1 MEILLTND
9 DGPDSPLLEL
19 VAEDLRERGNLTVV
33 VPKNEQSWTGKSM
46 TRFRELRLE
55 RRDDHTHTVDGTP
68 PDCVNVAVHHLYD
81 ARPDLVVSG
90 INVGSNTGIGFAFSS
105 GTVGACLEANI
116 IGLPA
121 VALSQILGGGLFF
134 EWTDNKRF
142 PEVELERLRVQT
154 RNVLDA
160 VFGRLFERPGFWKDP
175 VTWNVNIPPETTEDW
190 EVRDT
195 YLSHTFYGSC
205 FKKVGEVFRH
215 DMDPP
220 TVDTREHADEGVVRA
235 GHVSVS
241 RLDIRTFGRL
251 QARDDRSVDHEGH
264 EEHEG

>member
-9 DGPDSPLLEL
+9 DGPDSPLLGL
-19 VAEDLRERGNLTVV
+19 VADDLRERGNLTVV

-55 RRDDHTHTVDGTP
+55 RMGDGAYTVDGTP
-68 PDCVNVAVHHLYD
+68 PDCVNVAVHHLYE

-142 PEVELERLRVQT
+142 PESELAANARQL
-154 RNVLDA
+154 LPHL
-160 VFGRLFERPGFWKDP
+160 GS
-175 VTWNVNIPPETTEDW
+175 PPEEW
-190 EVRDT
+190 VK
-195 YLSHTFYGSC
+195 FQ
-205 FKKVGEVFRH
+205 
-215 DMDPP
+215 
-220 TVDTREHADEGVVRA
+220 EGV
-235 GHVSVS
+235 SS
-241 RLDIRTFGRL
+241 T
-251 QARDDRSVDHEGH
+251 QP
-264 EEHEG
+264 

>member
-9 DGPDSPLLEL
+9 DGPDSPLLEF
-19 VAEDLRERGNLTVV
+19 VAEDLRRRGNLTVV

-55 RRDDHTHTVDGTP
+55 SSGDRTFTLDGTP

-81 ARPDLVVSG
+81 TRPDLVVSG

-116 IGLPA
+116 VGLPA
-121 VALSQILGGGLFF
+121 VALSQILGGDLFF

-142 PEVELERLRVQT
+142 PGPELERLRGQT
-154 RNVLDA
+154 RGVLDS
-160 VFGRLFERPGFWKDP
+160 VFGRLFERPGFWEDT
-175 VTWNVNIPPETTEDW
+175 VTWNVNIPSEVAEDW

-205 FKKVGEVFRH
+205 FKKTGDVYRH

-220 TVDTREHADEGVVRA
+220 TLDVSEKADEGVVRA
-235 GHVSVS
+235 GHVSMS
-241 RLDIRTFGRL
+241 RLDMRTFGQL
-251 QARDDRSVDHEGH
+251 G
-264 EEHEG
+264 G